1 MSLCVRKNNND
12 MTKSY
17 NLFFF
22 LLCSQV
28 VFGQRVMYVDGFNTI
43 LNSSASKTNLL
54 QYAQNHQITYLALYD
69 LHLVHNEH
77 NLTNATS
84 NQILA
89 NFIADAKQNYGITKI
104 IATGENATFFQ
115 TRIMAYNATRSLSA
129 EKFDA
134 LGMEF
139 EFWTNTFTQTG
150 GYYCVNYLIPN
161 GLSCDSAGAFAFC
174 KSQLQLMK
182 TMTTNSSHPMTVD
195 MYTGWPNQGQLQEI
209 ADIVDKTYIHAY
221 VSNPNSTFTY
231 ALTRLQFYNT
241 YAGVENISIIFSA
254 EPVFMG
260 SWLTANGM
268 LAAEQIFTTAYNNAT
283 GNWKSHVNW
292 QSGFSYFTYSM
303 LTSVALPL
311 ELIDF
316 KGFMNDRKII
326 LIWQIENPTHIKG
339 FDIEKSTFGNRF
351 TKIGFVPFTEQ
362 KKYDFSENESNG
374 GYYRLKILEEN
385 GKFTY
390 SKVIFIE
397 NDGANQLTIFPN
409 PTADKLFIKGDDLQK
424 ATHYTIMN
432 HLGQIILQGD
442 TLPESIDLQSFTK
455 GIYWLKVNQRAVKFI
470 II

>member
-1 MSLCVRKNNND
+1 

-17 NLFFF
+17 KLIFF

-28 VFGQRVMYVDGFNTI
+28 AFAQRVMYVDGFNTI
-43 LNSSASKTNLL
+43 LNSATSKINLL
-54 QYAQNHQITYLALYD
+54 QYAQNHQITHLALYD

-115 TRIMAYNATRSLSA
+115 TRIMAYNDTRSVST
-129 EKFDA
+129 EKLDG

-139 EFWTNTFTQTG
+139 EFWTTTFTQTG

-161 GLSCDSAGAFAFC
+161 GFRCDSAGAFAFC
-174 KSQLQLMK
+174 RTQLQLMK
-182 TMTTNSSHPMTVD
+182 TMTNNSSHPMTVD

-221 VSNPNSTFTY
+221 VPNANHTFTY

-254 EPVFMG
+254 EPNFMG
-260 SWLTANGM
+260 SWLTTNGL

-283 GNWKSHVNW
+283 GNWKNHVNW
-292 QSGFSYFTYSM
+292 QGGFSYFTYSM
-303 LTSVALPL
+303 MTNIALPL

-316 KGFMNDRKII
+316 KGFMNDRKSI
-326 LIWQIENPTHIKG
+326 LIWQIENATHIKG
-339 FDIEKSTFGNRF
+339 FDIEKSTLGNRF

-362 KKYDFSENESNG
+362 KQYNFSENESEG
-374 GYYRLKILEEN
+374 GYYRLKILEN
-385 GKFTY
+385 SGQFTY
-390 SKVIFIE
+390 SNVIFIE
-397 NDGANQLTIFPN
+397 NHVTNQLTIFPN
-409 PTADKLFIKGDDLQK
+409 PTADKLFIRSDDLQK
-424 ATHYTIMN
+424 ATLFTIMN
-432 HLGQIILQGD
+432 HLGQIILKGD
-442 TLPESIDLQSFTK
+442 ALPESIDLQSFTK
-455 GIYWLKVNQRAVKFI
+455 GIYWLKVNQQTVKFI